1 MPLSRTET
9 VRFCPG
15 IQGGNEW
22 NGAAYH
28 PGLNLLFTGAVDW
41 CAQVQLQDE
50 DAIEVPDPGVIW
62 FGSKPG
68 DIQAP
73 PESAKGWLTA
83 FDADSGAERWK
94 FAASAP
100 VVAAVTP
107 TAGGLVFSAD
117 LRGVLRA
124 FDAET
129 GAVLWE
135 HDAGQSIG
143 GGIVSYA
150 VGGRQRVAVAS
161 GMKSL
166 IWPGGAEQSRI
177 LVFGLP

>member
-1 MPLSRTET
+1 MELRYA
-9 VRFCPG
+9 VRQLTRNPRFTAIAALTLALG
-15 IQGGNEW
+15 IAGVSVVF
-22 NGAAYH
+22 AAVNALVFDRMRAGSLD
-28 PGLNLLFTGAVDW
+28 GLYNVTFVRWDAGISGPPT
-41 CAQVQLQDE
+41 AQQFRRLEAD
-50 DAIEVPDPGVIW
+50 
-62 FGSKPG
+62 
-68 DIQAP
+68 AP
-73 PESAKGWLTA
+73 PSIARL
-83 FDADSGAERWK
+83 GAMVFYPR
-94 FAASAP
+94 P